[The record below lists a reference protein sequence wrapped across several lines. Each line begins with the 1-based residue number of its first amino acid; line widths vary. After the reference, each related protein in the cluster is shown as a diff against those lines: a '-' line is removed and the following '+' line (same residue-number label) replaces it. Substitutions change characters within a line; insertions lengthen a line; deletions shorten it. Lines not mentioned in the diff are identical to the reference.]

1 MMRIKE
7 ILSFVVW
14 GTRSS
19 FKNPTQWQPLRSRS
33 NPPGSP
39 FLKGGIFRAFL
50 LPPLWKRGEG
60 EIFGGSGATIHVAK
74 FVFRTQALLWTC
86 VLWSAVHGSYGAELK
101 PEKNHLEVAIAAT
114 GPLYL
119 PVILANEAGYFSK
132 RGVTVNLSTLS
143 ATASAQALL
152 SGQVDIYQGGTA
164 TIHAN
169 VAGSD
174 LIYIAASVDRSTLV
188 LFGQK
193 GITSF
198 DQLRGKS
205 VATTSVGAFGEIAI
219 RKTAKERGMEVGK
232 DLKLLYHKGPPDALS
247 TFLVGN
253 ADGLI
258 VTPPQ
263 TEIARGKGFP
273 VIIDYYEKGLKII
286 GPGTGVARSFA
297 QKNPTTL
304 KIFLMGYLDG
314 VKRALDDPGYAKN
327 VLAQSSKITDQKLI
341 DDSYNEGV
349 KVWNK
354 DMTVDPE
361 AIKVVLE
368 QSTISKAAELDV
380 KRFYDNTLIREV
392 NREYASKL
400 FPGQVK
406 W

>member
-1 MMRIKE
+1 MKCPVGMLSPKFLCLGIAMMFFA
-7 ILSFVVW
+7 LPS
-14 GTRSS
+14 TRAAQG
-19 FKNPTQWQPLRSRS
+19 PDP
-33 NPPGSP
+33 
-39 FLKGGIFRAFL
+39 
-50 LPPLWKRGEG
+50 
-60 EIFGGSGATIHVAK
+60 
-74 FVFRTQALLWTC
+74 
-86 VLWSAVHGSYGAELK
+86 K
-101 PEKNHLEVAIAAT
+101 PEKSRLEVAIAAT

-119 PVILANEAGYFSK
+119 PIILANEAGYFSK
-132 RGVTVNLSTLS
+132 RGVSVNISILS

-193 GITSF
+193 GLTTF
-198 DQLRGKS
+198 ENLRGKS
-205 VATTSVGAFGEIAI
+205 IATTSVGAFGEIAV

-232 DLKLLYHKGPPDALS
+232 DVKLLYHKGPADALS

-263 TEIARGKGFP
+263 TEMARSKGFP

-286 GPGTGVARSFA
+286 GPGTGVARSFM
-297 QKNPTTL
+297 QKNPNTL

-314 VKRALDDPGYAKN
+314 VKRCLDDPAYAQKI
-327 VLAQSSKITDQKLI
+327 LALSSKITDVKLLEE
-341 DDSYNEGV
+341 SYQEGI

-361 AIKVVLE
+361 AIKIVLE
-368 QSTISKAAELDV
+368 QSTVAKAADLDP

-392 NREYASKL
+392 NRDYASKL
-400 FPGQVK
+400 FPGQVR
-406 W
+406 